1 MGAGGCL
8 WSDYAHEGSADTWQA
23 LLGKANF
30 TVRLDCKELPPD
42 DPEGGY
48 QPARGGL

>member
-1 MGAGGCL
+1 MLMKGLPTA
-8 WSDYAHEGSADTWQA
+8 WQA

-30 TVRLDCKELPPD
+30 TVRLDCKELPPE

>member
-1 MGAGGCL
+1 MLMKGLPKAC
-8 WSDYAHEGSADTWQA
+8 QA
-23 LLGKANF
+23 LLGEVNS
-30 TVRLDCKELPPD
+30 TVRRDCKELPPE